1 VHFARW
7 ATPEGFTL
15 PDTPESHD
23 DLVAAVDLGSNSF
36 HMVIARQTGHDLQR
50 LDRLREPV
58 RLSAGVRKDGHIGL
72 GAQERALAC
81 LQRFGERV
89 RDIPVE
95 RVRAVGTNA
104 FRQAKRST
112 DFRTAA
118 ERALGHPIEIISGM
132 EEARLIYLGVAHSTP
147 ALDEERLVVDIG
159 GGSTEIIHGHGFE
172 PTYAASRFLGSVTF
186 TREFFADGQ
195 IDRERFRKAQTAA
208 SQQLQD
214 LRERFKK
221 TKFDRVLGSSGTAV
235 AVSAVLRDLGFS
247 DGRIDYS
254 AMKKLRRVMIEDPSG
269 AWFNPEIARQDRLA
283 VLPGGLCILMA
294 VHRSLGIEE
303 MHPSHGAL
311 RDGLLYDQVG
321 RVGRE
326 EVRSRTIDRMV
337 ERFAIDQEQ
346 AARVETS
353 AAGLLD
359 QSAAGWDLDADYSRK
374 VIHWAACLHEAGL
387 SLAHTGYHR
396 HGAYLV
402 ANSDMPG
409 FSVDDQAL
417 VAAIIRTHRR
427 KIRFEY
433 FDTLASQ
440 TIDRGIRLSVLFRL
454 GVLLNRARI
463 DAPPPRLSI
472 SENGRQLELEF
483 EPGWLDEH
491 PLTVADLTEEN
502 EHLRSVDFGLGFGSS
517 E

>member
-1 VHFARW
+1 
-7 ATPEGFTL
+7 
-15 PDTPESHD
+15 
-23 DLVAAVDLGSNSF
+23 
-36 HMVIARQTGHDLQR
+36 
-50 LDRLREPV
+50 
-58 RLSAGVRKDGHIGL
+58 
-72 GAQERALAC
+72 
-81 LQRFGERV
+81 
-89 RDIPVE
+89 
-95 RVRAVGTNA
+95 
-104 FRQAKRST
+104 
-112 DFRTAA
+112 
-118 ERALGHPIEIISGM
+118 M

-186 TREFFADGQ
+186 TREYFADGQ
-195 IDRERFRKAQTAA
+195 IDRERFRRAQTAA

-337 ERFAIDQEQ
+337 ERFATDQEQ
-346 AARVETS
+346 AARVE
-353 AAGLLD
+353 
-359 QSAAGWDLDADYSRK
+359 

-440 TIDRGIRLSVLFRL
+440 TIDQGIRLSVLFRL